1 MHRILVA
8 TLCLI
13 LLACEPGNRESSEG
27 TGVGA
32 SECSGFCA
40 NAASFLSVADV
51 ETIIARAVAEA
62 NARGASAS
70 IAVVDRVGNLLGFF
84 RMNAAD
90 TQITIDSGRNVSGGL
105 EGLSVVP
112 DSMVAIS
119 KAITGAYLSSEGNAF
134 STRTAS
140 QIVQE
145 HFNPG
150 ELGQPSGPLFGVQF
164 SNLPCSDLNNR
175 FSAGTG
181 AGPFRSPL
189 GLSADPGGLPL
200 YKNGTPVG
208 GIGVIA
214 DGVYGLDLD
223 FGDRDESL
231 DELIA
236 VAGSYGY
243 AAPVERRERVTLD
256 GKIARFSNAGFGDLL
271 SNPPTAASFASIDGV
286 SGNLAAVTSYTAG
299 AILAGK
305 AMGQIDSG
313 IRPDAGLY
321 PGLDAFVLV
330 DNTNAERYAPVAGS
344 DGAAALTPAEVTQIL
359 RSSLALAKRARAQIR
374 LPGGSHAQVSVS
386 VVDTNGV
393 VLAVARTRDA
403 PIFGTDVSLQK
414 ARTAAFFSGS
424 NAAAD
429 LTAAP
434 DANYFNATATAVV
447 SSISL
452 GQYVSDLRAFLGS
465 PTALA
470 DGAFAFADRS
480 GGNLSRPMFPDGIE
494 SGQHGPLSKPFTQ
507 WSPFS
512 TGLQLD
518 LSMNSLATH
527 LLHVA
532 TASAD
537 TPQNCTTLGRLANG
551 LQIFP
556 GSVPIYRGSTLVG
569 GLGVSGDGVDQDDM
583 IAFLGLHQA
592 GEILGSVN
600 NAPAAMRA
608 DQLTPQGT
616 RLRYVQCP
624 QAPFIDS
631 NEVNVCSGK

>member
-592 GEILGSVN
+592 GEILGSGSNAGRSVN
-600 NAPAAMRA
+600 PAGYASALRAMPAGAIHR
-608 DQLTPQGT
+608 QQRG
-616 RLRYVQCP
+616 QCL
-624 QAPFIDS
+624 QW
-631 NEVNVCSGK
+631 